1 MMRVENKLNPER
13 VNSLGIEPNAYPTC
27 PVKRELN
34 KKVES
39 QMATKVIFP
48 EPYQNSIGHY
58 DTKEFKRPEPPKPP
72 EPPPKPMF
80 DLKNLLPMLFSGGIS
95 NGNMGEMLKPL
106 LSMFNG
112 GNLGDLTKIMDLF
125 KFNKGKK
132 KEEKKKEDVKENSK
146 FDDFIIIED

>member
-1 MMRVENKLNPER
+1 MMRVENKLNMER
-13 VNSLGIEPNAYPTC
+13 VHSLGIEPNAYPTC
-27 PVKRELN
+27 PVKVEHN
-34 KKVES
+34 KKVDT

-58 DTKEFKRPEPPKPP
+58 DRKEFKRPEPPKPP
-72 EPPPKPMF
+72 EPQPKPMF
-80 DLKNLLPMLFSGGIS
+80 DIKNLLPMLLSGGFSGG
-95 NGNMGEMLKPL
+95 NMGDMLKPL

-132 KEEKKKEDVKENSK
+132 KEDKKEEVVEESSK
-146 FDDFIIIED
+146 FDDFVIIED